1 MTVYA
6 VSVGDREYRVEV
18 GESQLLV
25 DGEPVAF
32 ELTSLN
38 GNGLHLF
45 RRGERS
51 TEMYF
56 KPASPH
62 DIPESVR
69 DAGGAQYEVVVNGR
83 PLLARVDGGSGSG
96 QVGGRLAHRRGRRGG
111 ADAGI
116 DQGPGAHTRAP
127 MPGLIVEVLVQMG
140 QAVRKGDVLLTQE
153 SMKMQMQLR
162 APADGRV
169 TAVRVKVGD
178 QVEKGAVLVTM
189 DAVADTAAE

>member
-1 MTVYA
+1 MTIYA
-6 VSVGDREYRVEV
+6 VSVGDREYQVEV

-56 KPASPH
+56 KPGDVGDTAAT
-62 DIPESVR
+62 E
-69 DAGGAQYEVVVNGR
+69 YEVVVNGR
-83 PLLARVDGGSGSG
+83 PMLTRVNGQGTASGRRTAAGRQGRRAAGAGDGSEISSGS
-96 QVGGRLAHRRGRRGG
+96 QTRAG
-111 ADAGI
+111 AGVS
-116 DQGPGAHTRAP
+116 AP
-127 MPGLIVEVLVQMG
+127 MPGLIVEVIVEAG
-140 QAVRKGDVLLTQE
+140 QAVLKGDVLLTQE

-162 APADGRV
+162 APMDGRV
-169 TAVRVKVGD
+169 TSVRVKAGD
-178 QVEKGAVLVTM
+178 HVEKGTVLVT
-189 DAVADTAAE
+189 VEAAC